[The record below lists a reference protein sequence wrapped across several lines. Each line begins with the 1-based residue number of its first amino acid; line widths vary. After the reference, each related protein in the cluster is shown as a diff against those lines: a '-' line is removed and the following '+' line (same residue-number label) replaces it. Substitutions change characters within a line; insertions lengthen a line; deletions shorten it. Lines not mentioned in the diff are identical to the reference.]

1 MLLARPTEISQGP
14 LNTKRAL
21 ISAIVGFIL
30 TLFVYL
36 VFSLLV
42 LISILPEGAI
52 RPVALIITL
61 LASYFAGFLTSRNV
75 PVYGLFNGLITGLI
89 YFGITYIFGALINLS
104 LSFNS
109 QLFTSLLTVIIG
121 SSLGG
126 IVGINHRA
134 SRYRRM
140 RRRKR

>member
-1 MLLARPTEISQGP
+1 MLLARPTEISQGS

-30 TLFVYL
+30 TLFMYL
-36 VFSLLV
+36 IFSLLV
-42 LISILPEGAI
+42 VISILPEGAI
-52 RPVALIITL
+52 RPLSLIITL
-61 LASYFAGFLTSRNV
+61 LASFFAGFLTSRNV

-89 YFGITYIFGALINLS
+89 YFVVTYIFGALVNLS

-109 QLFTSLLTVIIG
+109 QLLVSLLTVAIG
-121 SSLGG
+121 SSFGG

-134 SRYRRM
+134 SRYRRI
-140 RRRKR
+140 RRRRR